1 MPFPS
6 SLSPAAAA
14 PTYSLRRFGRFPV
27 GQKLA
32 LGYLLA
38 LGVAIGGTFV
48 GFALSYRQQQH
59 AWEQIEHAYEEFST
73 LNSLQVSIVSA
84 RSHERGLI
92 ALLSNPGRFRA
103 EAAEVIETT
112 QAARQ
117 QWENFARTAAE
128 EEHVSEEH
136 MEVMPQFAAN
146 YAEVPADYAQAVVSL
161 LEALENRDLSQPQA
175 YQRSLQE
182 LLEFEDSA
190 VAEEF
195 EAIAQELDAL
205 LQITEREVNEA
216 QQNLRATEGFRRQ
229 IVSASLVG
237 SLAIAILLAVTLS
250 RAIVRPIQDLKQV
263 ADRVSDEGD
272 LNVQVPVTTHD
283 EIGSL
288 SDSFN
293 HLLERARYLVEAA
306 NAANQAKSEFLA
318 NMSHELRTPLNGIL
332 GYAQIMG
339 RADDLNQHRNGVDVI
354 QQSGSHLL
362 MLINDILD
370 LAKIEARKLDLYPT
384 DFHLPACLLGV
395 TEISRIRAEQK
406 GLQFHFEPD
415 LNLPVG
421 VRADDKRLR
430 QVLINLL
437 GNAIKFTEQGSVALI
452 AKLVEQ
458 PQISPEQAVARVC
471 FSVRD
476 TGVGMTPA
484 QVERIF
490 QPFEQVREVA
500 RRTEGTG
507 LGLSISKRLVN
518 LMGGRLAVNS
528 TLGAGSIFWFEVD
541 LPLSPEWVAAATRS
555 QHGKIIGYLG
565 DRRKL
570 LLVDDHA
577 INRIV
582 LRDVL
587 EPLGFLLAE
596 AENGTQGLSVLDHF
610 QPDLIIGDIAM
621 PEMDG
626 MAMVQRIRQGQHCDL
641 PVIAASASVSE
652 SDRGDAIAAGFTEF
666 IPKPVDVEILLNLLA
681 KHLQL
686 TWRYAAT
693 SAATDVSEPGDV
705 PFIVPPFEQLDQLQQ
720 VTRIG
725 DIEGIR
731 IEAHRL
737 KRLDTRYAAFG
748 DRVLRLA
755 DDFNDVGISQLIRE
769 AQTTK
774 KRANGRSYSSTD

>member
-1 MPFPS
+1 
-6 SLSPAAAA
+6 
-14 PTYSLRRFGRFPV
+14 
-27 GQKLA
+27 
-32 LGYLLA
+32 
-38 LGVAIGGTFV
+38 
-48 GFALSYRQQQH
+48 
-59 AWEQIEHAYEEFST
+59 
-73 LNSLQVSIVSA
+73 
-84 RSHERGLI
+84 
-92 ALLSNPGRFRA
+92 
-103 EAAEVIETT
+103 
-112 QAARQ
+112 
-117 QWENFARTAAE
+117 
-128 EEHVSEEH
+128 
-136 MEVMPQFAAN
+136 
-146 YAEVPADYAQAVVSL
+146 
-161 LEALENRDLSQPQA
+161 
-175 YQRSLQE
+175 
-182 LLEFEDSA
+182 
-190 VAEEF
+190 
-195 EAIAQELDAL
+195 
-205 LQITEREVNEA
+205 
-216 QQNLRATEGFRRQ
+216 
-229 IVSASLVG
+229 
-237 SLAIAILLAVTLS
+237 
-250 RAIVRPIQDLKQV
+250 
-263 ADRVSDEGD
+263 
-272 LNVQVPVTTHD
+272 
-283 EIGSL
+283 
-288 SDSFN
+288 
-293 HLLERARYLVEAA
+293 
-306 NAANQAKSEFLA
+306 
-318 NMSHELRTPLNGIL
+318 
-332 GYAQIMG
+332 
-339 RADDLNQHRNGVDVI
+339 
-354 QQSGSHLL
+354 
-362 MLINDILD
+362 
-370 LAKIEARKLDLYPT
+370 
-384 DFHLPACLLGV
+384 
-395 TEISRIRAEQK
+395 
-406 GLQFHFEPD
+406 
-415 LNLPVG
+415 
-421 VRADDKRLR
+421 
-430 QVLINLL
+430 
-437 GNAIKFTEQGSVALI
+437 
-452 AKLVEQ
+452 
-458 PQISPEQAVARVC
+458 
-471 FSVRD
+471 
-476 TGVGMTPA
+476 
-484 QVERIF
+484 
-490 QPFEQVREVA
+490 
-500 RRTEGTG
+500 